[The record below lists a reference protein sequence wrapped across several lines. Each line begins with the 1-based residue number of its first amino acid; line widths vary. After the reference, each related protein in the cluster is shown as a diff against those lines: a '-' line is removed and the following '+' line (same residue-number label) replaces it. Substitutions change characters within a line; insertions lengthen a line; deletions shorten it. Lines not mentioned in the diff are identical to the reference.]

1 MPKQISFKS
10 DFKFIIEKINKIDAL
25 ISLLSSNTMFQFEI
39 FWFRNSKKKQ
49 KGMQIKLKKPLL
61 MLNLNLLL
69 LRVLFH
75 SSQDKI
81 SFLNY
86 EKKNS
91 LLREKCKFEWRN
103 ILKSKEK
110 KLSFKQKKS
119 IHNIQPDAHL

>member
-1 MPKQISFKS
+1 
-10 DFKFIIEKINKIDAL
+10 
-25 ISLLSSNTMFQFEI
+25 
-39 FWFRNSKKKQ
+39 
-49 KGMQIKLKKPLL
+49 MQIKLKKPLL

-91 LLREKCKFEWRN
+91 LLREKCKF
-103 ILKSKEK
+103 K
-110 KLSFKQKKS
+110 
-119 IHNIQPDAHL
+119 